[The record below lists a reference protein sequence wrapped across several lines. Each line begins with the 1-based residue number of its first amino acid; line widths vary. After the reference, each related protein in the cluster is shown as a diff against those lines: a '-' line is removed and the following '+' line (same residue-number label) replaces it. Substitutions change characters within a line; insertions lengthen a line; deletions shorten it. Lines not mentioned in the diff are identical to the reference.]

1 MGRLIV
7 VSFSTVD
14 GVVEDPDGSG
24 GTPFGGWAMRH
35 GREAIAGDKF
45 RLGPVLTDGTL
56 LFGRRTWE
64 HFATLW
70 PTRDDEFARAMNAA
84 RKAVV
89 TSSALDERAWSHSF
103 PVDEPLG
110 WVRREL
116 GSHDV
121 AVVGSLSVVAALADA
136 GLVDEYRL
144 LYFPTVAG
152 SGRGLFP
159 GPTALRTTSSE
170 PVGPGTL
177 VTLEPEPAG
186 VGAAA
191 TA

>member
-7 VSFSTVD
+7 VSFSTLD

-24 GTPFGGWAMRH
+24 GTPFGGWAIRH

-70 PTRDDEFARAMNAA
+70 PPRDDDFARAMNAA
-84 RKAVV
+84 DKAVV
-89 TSSALDERAWSHSF
+89 TSRPVDEATWSHSRAIDG
-103 PVDEPLG
+103 PVVE
-110 WVRREL
+110 WARREVATR
-116 GSHDV
+116 DV
-121 AVVGSLSVVAALADA
+121 ALVGSLSVGAVLADA
-136 GLVDEYRL
+136 GLVDEYRV

-159 GPTALRTTSSE
+159 APAALRTTGSE
-170 PVGPGTL
+170 PAGPGTL
-177 VTLEPEPAG
+177 VTLEPDEPVA
-186 VGAAA
+186 V
-191 TA
+191 

>member
-7 VSFSTVD
+7 VSFSTLD
-14 GVVEDPDGSG
+14 GVVEDPDGSD

-56 LFGRRTWE
+56 LFGARTWE

-89 TSSALDERAWSHSF
+89 TSSPIDEGAWSNSHR
-103 PVDEPLG
+103 VDGPLLD
-110 WVRREL
+110 WARREVEQR
-116 GSHDV
+116 DV
-121 AVVGSLSVVAALADA
+121 AVVGSLSVGAALADA
-136 GLVDEYRL
+136 GLVDEYRV

-159 GPTALRTTSSE
+159 APAALRTTSSE

-177 VTLEPEPAG
+177 VTLERDVPAA
-186 VGAAA
+186 V
-191 TA
+191 